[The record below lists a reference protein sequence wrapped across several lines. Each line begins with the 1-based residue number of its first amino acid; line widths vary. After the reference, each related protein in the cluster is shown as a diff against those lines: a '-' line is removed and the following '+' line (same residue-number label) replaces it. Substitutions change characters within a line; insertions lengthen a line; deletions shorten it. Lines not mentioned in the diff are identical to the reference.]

1 MQHSRK
7 VQVKKKATLKVE
19 IKKQVKSQKKVKKHR
34 YRKTG
39 MIS

>member
-7 VQVKKKATLKVE
+7 VQIKKKAALKAE